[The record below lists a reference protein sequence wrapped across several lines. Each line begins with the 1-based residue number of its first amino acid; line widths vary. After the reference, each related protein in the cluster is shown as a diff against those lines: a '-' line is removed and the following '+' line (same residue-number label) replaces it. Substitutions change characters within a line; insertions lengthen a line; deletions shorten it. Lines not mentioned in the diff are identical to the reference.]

1 MNLTDYTKETLRGL
15 QGVIVVVEG
24 IREDAEADGL
34 KTEDLQTHVEL
45 ILLKAGL
52 RVLPHDE
59 WRTVPGR
66 PWLYVSVNTIRYLA
80 SYFFSIDVQLKQDVS
95 LVRAPDIR
103 SSSSTWELGSI
114 GFVDPAGLCPKIW
127 DSVDN
132 YLDRFITDFRAANEA

>member
-1 MNLTDYTKETLRGL
+1 MNLTDYTRETLRGL
-15 QGVIVVVEG
+15 QGVLVVIEG

-45 ILLKAGL
+45 TLVKAGL
-52 RVLPHDE
+52 RVLPHEE

-80 SYFFSIDVQLKQDVS
+80 SYFFSVDVQLKQDIS
-95 LVRAPDIR
+95 LVRSPAIT

-114 GFVDPAGLCPKIW
+114 GYVDTEGLCAKIL
-127 DSVDN
+127 DSVDG
-132 YLDRFITDFRAANEA
+132 YLDRFITDFRAANSE

>member
-1 MNLTDYTKETLRGL
+1 MNLTDYTRETLRGL
-15 QGVIVVVEG
+15 PGVFVVVEG

-45 ILLKAGL
+45 ILAKAGL
-52 RVLPHDE
+52 RVLPHEE

-80 SYFFSIDVQLKQDVS
+80 SYFFSVDVQLKQDIS
-95 LVRAPDIR
+95 LVRSPAII

-114 GFVDPAGLCPKIW
+114 GFVDTGGLCSKIW
-127 DSVDN
+127 DSVDG
-132 YLDRFITDFRAANEA
+132 YLDRFITDFRAANAA